1 MNLNSK
7 AYFITRDGSIEQ
19 FLKEIGK
26 YPILTAQEERDLFAK
41 YSVSDSEE
49 EKQEIRDK
57 IILSNMRFC
66 FAIAKRYGDGELL
79 RDLVNEGYM
88 GMQQAFD
95 DFDPKRGT
103 RYDTLAQ
110 FYVRR
115 AIKGYLTKENLMVR
129 PKNNAKVAP
138 KVRKI
143 ENDFFAE
150 HGRLPSA
157 SETREILS
165 TQYGIEV
172 KDDIDIYGAKIDK
185 IDAYLGD
192 DEDNTFDKSPAFN
205 EKTAVSN
212 LYEEQCEREAAK
224 FMVQE
229 AMKSLTDRE
238 KAIISMAYGYGY
250 SKEYKDKEI
259 GAALG
264 LTSERVRQLRHG
276 AIKKMRAACVT
287 AANE

>member
-1 MNLNSK
+1 MNLKSK
-7 AYFITRDGSIEQ
+7 ANFISRDVSIEQ

-26 YPILTAQEERDLFAK
+26 YPILTAQEEADLFAK
-41 YSVSDSEE
+41 YYATDDED
-49 EKQEIRDK
+49 EKQSIRDRV
-57 IILSNMRFC
+57 ILSNMRFC
-66 FAIAKRYGDGELL
+66 FAIAKRYADGELL

-95 DFDPKRGT
+95 DFDPSRGR

-115 AIKGYLTKENLMVR
+115 AVRGFLTKENLMVR
-129 PKNNAKVAP
+129 PKNNAKIAP

-143 ENDFFAE
+143 ENEFFAE
-150 HGRLPSA
+150 HGRNPSA

-165 TQYGIEV
+165 TKYGIEV

-205 EKTAVSN
+205 EKTAVAN

-229 AMKSLTDRE
+229 AMKTLTERE
-238 KAIISMAYGYGY
+238 KTIISMAYGYGY

-259 GAALG
+259 GAVLG